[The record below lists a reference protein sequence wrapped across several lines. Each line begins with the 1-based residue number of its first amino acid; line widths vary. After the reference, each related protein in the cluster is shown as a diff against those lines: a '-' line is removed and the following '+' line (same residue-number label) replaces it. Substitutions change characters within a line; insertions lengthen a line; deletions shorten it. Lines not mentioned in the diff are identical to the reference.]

1 MNHGMTPA
9 TPATATSG
17 MTEPSS
23 PPLIASPLAHS
34 TKLPFI
40 RKESTSNMIMSS
52 SRTNSGGGTP
62 QVRSLSRIRS
72 GILLLGSSM
81 NLHGSLSDDDEDE
94 NNSDR
99 STSAHT
105 FHLTEVASAL
115 VMKKKMRKTKKIVGW
130 TVKEVEIGM
139 DSKLPFELKF
149 NALINNL
156 NKNIHFPD
164 SEAKAMFEKH
174 FDPNNELNRRII
186 ENSFWF
192 VFSVFF
198 QDHSEVC
205 ERFISVLAKDVA
217 RFSLTLGR
225 QNRDVFFEV
234 YHLAVSYCILKAFR
248 KHFSGS
254 KKEFTTNFKTRVYE
268 LICEVFLGI
277 RYKRDFLH
285 IQRMKYFPKKSED
298 TFLEKLIRKQQTKK
312 NKMDSSS
319 GSKAKKKEDF
329 TSMSRA
335 TSLRPDSPPEGD
347 FYSSSEEEDEIPDE
361 MEEIENASTRQ
372 ESVSDPIQKLGLD
385 ENYHC
390 LPKEVL
396 EQENEEIENMKKKM
410 KMSNKATINP
420 ETGKKQKQ
428 LSPRMRNL
436 DYVKHLSHS
445 DIMKEKYW
453 GTFSMSPLMM
463 RALGKPP
470 PEFSLNYTSPEM
482 GKNKVRLINK
492 DGFSKPV
499 FFGSLSDPQKLLNN
513 VKKFQKVWHPDS
525 LEEVGKVKER
535 LKTNKELKE
544 RNTKEAQRDIRWIK
558 GSTKEELKQIE
569 KEKSDVLKNKETIST
584 VCSQILKKRSEGTT
598 SRVEKR
604 YQGVESHNFKG
615 TAFASVIYENYT
627 DLNKKLTRLDK
638 LLSATGD
645 RCFITKEQHLKEE
658 AELHYDLDTKD
669 PPKAHNV
676 SLFDYLQ

>member
-1 MNHGMTPA
+1 M
-9 TPATATSG
+9 
-17 MTEPSS
+17 
-23 PPLIASPLAHS
+23 
-34 TKLPFI
+34 
-40 RKESTSNMIMSS
+40 MSS
-52 SRTNSGGGTP
+52 SRTNSGGGGTP
-62 QVRSLSRIRS
+62 QVRSLSRLRS
-72 GILLLGSSM
+72 GVMLLGSSL
-81 NLHGSLSDDDEDE
+81 NLRGSLSDDDDEE

-99 STSAHT
+99 SNSAHT
-105 FHLTEVASAL
+105 FHLTEVASAIA
-115 VMKKKMRKTKKIVGW
+115 MKKKLRKTKKIVGW
-130 TVKEVEIGM
+130 TVKEVEITM
-139 DSKLPFELKF
+139 DNKLPFELKF
-149 NALINNL
+149 TALVNNL
-156 NKNIHFPD
+156 NKNIHFSD
-164 SEAKAMFEKH
+164 AETKAMFEKQ

-198 QDHSEVC
+198 QDNSEVC

-225 QNRDVFFEV
+225 HNRDAFFEV

-254 KKEFTTNFKTRVYE
+254 KKEFTSNFKVRVYE

-277 RYKRDFLH
+277 RYKREFLQK
-285 IQRMKYFPKKSED
+285 QRMKYFPKKSED

-312 NKMDSSS
+312 NKMDSSA
-319 GSKAKKKEDF
+319 GAKAKKKEDF
-329 TSMSRA
+329 ASISRA
-335 TSLRPDSPPEGD
+335 ASLRPDSPPEGD
-347 FYSSSEEEDEIPDE
+347 FYSSSEEEEEIPDE

-372 ESVSDPIQKLGLD
+372 ETVSDPIQKLGLD
-385 ENYHC
+385 ENYHS

-396 EQENEEIENMKKKM
+396 EQEYEEIEAMKKRTKM
-410 KMSNKATINP
+410 ANKTTINQ

-445 DIMKEKYW
+445 DILKEKYW

-525 LEEVGKVKER
+525 LDEVDKVKER
-535 LKTNKELKE
+535 LKTNKEIKE
-544 RNTKEAQRDIRWIK
+544 RNVKEAQRDIQWIK
-558 GSTKEELKQIE
+558 GSIKEELKQIE
-569 KEKSDVLKNKETIST
+569 KEKAEVLKNKESISGLCT
-584 VCSQILKKRSEGTT
+584 QILKKRSEDAS
-598 SRVEKR
+598 SRIEKR
-604 YQGVESHNFKG
+604 YQAVESHNFKG
-615 TAFASVIYENYT
+615 TAFASVIYENYSE
-627 DLNKKLTRLDK
+627 LNKKLSRLDK

-658 AELHYDLDTKD
+658 AELQYDLDTKD